1 MTKKFNF
8 ILTIL
13 IGYIL
18 INMVLFPKLYLTQTL
33 NGISAWAFNVL
44 PSVLPFIFFTKI
56 LSAYSNIQKS
66 TSFLGRPM
74 KLLYNTPALSGYV
87 FFMSIIS
94 GYPVGAKMTSDL
106 YLSGKITRQD
116 ALKMTSFCST
126 SGPMFIIGAVGVGL
140 IKGAIYGYIIL
151 IAHIFGALLNG
162 LLYRKI
168 KVKKKKKQHFNIES
182 KPSDLSSIVIDS
194 AISIIS
200 VGTIIA
206 IFFVVIQSL
215 NPLLSLL
222 PSPVAAFIAGLV
234 EITKGC
240 IDLASSLSPNL
251 ATITCTFIISFG
263 GLSTMLQSLTML
275 DKIKMPIWLFALQK
289 FTHAIL
295 ATIIS
300 IILILLF

>member
-66 TSFLGRPM
+66 TSFLGRPI

-126 SGPMFIIGAVGVGL
+126 SGPMF
-140 IKGAIYGYIIL
+140 
-151 IAHIFGALLNG
+151 GALLNG

-168 KVKKKKKQHFNIES
+168 KVKELEKQHFNIES

-222 PSPVAAFIAGLV
+222 PSPIAAFIAGLV

-251 ATITCTFIISFG
+251 ATIACTFIISFG